1 MDDSALWDSSCG
13 AQISIQIEWL
23 WVGDMCT
30 CVGGGG
36 GGLTD
41 GTHTLVAAQVANLAV
56 GLVSPVRLWAEV
68 RASSSARLCG
78 GTVQSPEAALIQRR

>member
-30 CVGGGG
+30 CVCVEG

-41 GTHTLVAAQVANLAV
+41 GRHTLIDVQVANLAV
-56 GLVSPVRLWAEV
+56 GLVSPVRFWAEV

-78 GTVQSPEAALIQRR
+78 GTVQSPEAAPILRC